1 MVKNWP
7 KSQKAGES
15 FYKVGLIMQEKGD
28 KAKAK
33 AIYQQVVAK
42 YPGSSGAKLAEKN
55 WLVYNRRFIFAQ
67 SIAPTG
73 EFLLNRG

>member
-1 MVKNWP
+1 MNYNKGKKDHAAAYFASVVKNWP

-42 YPGSSGAKLAEKN
+42 YPGSSGAKLAEKK
-55 WLVYNRRFIFAQ
+55 LA
-67 SIAPTG
+67 G
-73 EFLLNRG
+73 L